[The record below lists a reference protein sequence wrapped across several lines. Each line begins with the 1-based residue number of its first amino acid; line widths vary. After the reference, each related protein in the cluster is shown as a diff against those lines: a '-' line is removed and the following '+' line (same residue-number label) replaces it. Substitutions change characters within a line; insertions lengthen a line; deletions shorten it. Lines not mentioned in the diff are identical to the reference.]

1 MSYAIMSYPN
11 LLEHHLLSSC
21 PVVDSSPS
29 VSLLP
34 KGLRMPY
41 ATCLATK
48 LATAIYCL
56 IHSPLS
62 FGYCAVFNEVFAT
75 LLSNYFSLKS
85 VGLFRPKFPRCATV
99 FQPVD
104 NSIVQQLRYL
114 EYKVFVSK
122 VYLQVALERRERG
135 TPRICLNPINSVS
148 FAEEAKI
155 TFFDLDTI
163 EAQFSQLFD
172 RPVDIVTKQAI
183 EQSHNWIRKNNILN
197 NAKVIYRQRS
207 RDASRSY

>member
-11 LLEHHLLSSC
+11 LLEYHLLSSC

-135 TPRICLNPINSVS
+135 TPRICLNPINSV
-148 FAEEAKI
+148 KN
-155 TFFDLDTI
+155 FD
-163 EAQFSQLFD
+163 SD
-172 RPVDIVTKQAI
+172 R
-183 EQSHNWIRKNNILN
+183 LN
-197 NAKVIYRQRS
+197 
-207 RDASRSY
+207 